1 MFGYFGSKR
10 AAEQVI
16 ADSGLP
22 WTTLHATQFYDLTL
36 WVAQQMGKLPV
47 IPIPAGFRFQP
58 IDTREVAAR
67 LAELALGKPAGV
79 VPDLGGPRVYE
90 MAELVRGYLRAS
102 GKHRPMIQVPLP
114 GKAARAIRDGAN
126 LAPDRAVGRRTWEDF
141 LAERVGSS
149 RDDRLVAA

>member
-1 MFGYFGSKR
+1 
-10 AAEQVI
+10 
-16 ADSGLP
+16 
-22 WTTLHATQFYDLTL
+22 
-36 WVAQQMGKLPV
+36 
-47 IPIPAGFRFQP
+47 
-58 IDTREVAAR
+58 
-67 LAELALGKPAGV
+67 
-79 VPDLGGPRVYE
+79 